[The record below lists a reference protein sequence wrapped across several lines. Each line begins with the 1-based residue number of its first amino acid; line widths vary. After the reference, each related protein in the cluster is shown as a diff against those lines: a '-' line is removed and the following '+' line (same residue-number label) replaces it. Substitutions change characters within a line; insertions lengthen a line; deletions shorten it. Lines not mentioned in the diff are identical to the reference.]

1 MSSKLNCWEYRNC
14 GMEPGGIF
22 SEIYGTC
29 PVATMMKHDGVNGGR
44 GAGRV
49 CWRVKNKATA
59 KNKVICRHYRQ
70 SCIHCDFYRRV
81 HSEEEKPV
89 MNNTVSEITEEF
101 KALQI

>member
-1 MSSKLNCWEYRNC
+1 MSRKLNCWEYRNC

-29 PVATMMKHDGVNGGR
+29 PVPTMMKYDGANGGR

-59 KNKVICRHYRQ
+59 KGRDLCRHHRQ

-81 HSEEEKPV
+81 QSEEEV
-89 MNNTVSEITEEF
+89 HVLSETVREITDVF
-101 KALQI
+101 KAIQA